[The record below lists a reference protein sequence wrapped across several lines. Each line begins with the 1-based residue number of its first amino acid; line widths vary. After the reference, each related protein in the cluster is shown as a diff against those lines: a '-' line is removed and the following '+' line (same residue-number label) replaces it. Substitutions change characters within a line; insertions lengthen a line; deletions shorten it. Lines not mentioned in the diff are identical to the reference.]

1 MSLSLRLEI
10 TPSDPPAI
18 SEEFT
23 PPSLESLDS
32 LLEARAGYFEKRR
45 AAAEEFW
52 DRWREEHES
61 QGAPE
66 ESVRNVD
73 RLARGEAFAVVTG
86 QQPGLL
92 GGPLYTPWKILTAIL
107 LAARLER
114 QTGRAFVPVF
124 WNAGEDHDTAEM
136 DHFVWLNRD
145 GALVRFEMNL
155 PVNGP
160 PRAFGS
166 RPIAELDFD
175 RLMLFW
181 DEMLRPTEFT
191 SALKLE
197 TGQAWEHSRT
207 LGEFCNRLLWQ
218 WFPSSGLVIL
228 SSATQLYPS
237 GVRDLLEQE
246 IDSPLETAE
255 RVNQAAERLDKQGFK
270 PKMHRSENRCSF
282 FLDEEGIRS
291 PVFHENGSF
300 KTLSSHY
307 TSRQLK
313 TRLKSE
319 PGQFSPAANLRPV
332 MQDALLPAAA
342 SVVGPG
348 EWAYHLQLGGV
359 YEFHGVPRPALVRRL
374 HVRLLPPRVQRGLA
388 RSGLGLRDLEAPLEA
403 LVKRVALA
411 QAPQDFEKTLERLK
425 KNLQETLTEL
435 AGQALAVDKTLEP
448 VIMKHQQQLLAGL
461 EKLEDRLSRGLRK
474 NNQQLEEQLA
484 RLQAIAYPEGKPQ
497 ERVLNLFCFLNLFGP
512 PLLPALAEALAEAP
526 PGSHCEAWI
535 EHES

>member
-1 MSLSLRLEI
+1 MSLSLRIEI
-10 TPSDPPAI
+10 TPSDLPAI
-18 SEEFT
+18 PEAST
-23 PPSLESLDS
+23 PPPLEFLDGI
-32 LLEARAGYFEKRR
+32 LGARAAYFEQRR
-45 AAAEEFW
+45 AVAEEFW
-52 DRWREEHES
+52 GLWREEHES
-61 QGAPE
+61 QAAPA
-66 ESVRNVD
+66 ESLRNVD
-73 RLARGEAFAVVTG
+73 RLAGGEAFAVVTG

-145 GALVRFEMNL
+145 GDLVRFEMNL

-160 PRAFGS
+160 PQSFGS

-191 SALKLE
+191 SQLKLE
-197 TGQAWEHSRT
+197 TGQAWEASRT
-207 LGEFCNRLLWQ
+207 LGEFCNRLLWKL
-218 WFPSSGLVIL
+218 FPASGLVIL
-228 SSATQLYPS
+228 SSERHHYPS
-237 GVRDLLEQE
+237 GVRDLLERE
-246 IDSPLETAE
+246 IDSPLESSE
-255 RVNQAAERLDKQGFK
+255 RVNRAAEELAAAGYR
-270 PKMHRSENRCSF
+270 PKMHRTENRCSF
-282 FLDEEGIRS
+282 FLDEQGIRA
-291 PVFHENGSF
+291 PVFYENGSF
-300 KTLSSHY
+300 KTLSGHY

-313 TRLKSE
+313 KRLKSD

-332 MQDALLPAAA
+332 LQDALLPVAA

-348 EWAYHLQLGGV
+348 EWAYHLQLGDV
-359 YEFHGVPRPALVRRL
+359 YAFHGVPRPALARRL

-388 RSGLGLRDLEAPLEA
+388 RSGVELRALETPVEA

-411 QAPQDFEKTLERLK
+411 QAPQDFEKTIERLK
-425 KNLQETLTEL
+425 KTLEDTLTEL
-435 AGQALAVDKTLEP
+435 AQEALAVDKALEP
-448 VIMKHQQQLLAGL
+448 IILKHKQQLAAGL

-474 NNQQLEEQLA
+474 NSQQLEEQLA
-484 RLQAIAYPEGKPQ
+484 RLQAIVYPEGKPQ
-497 ERVLNLFCFLNLFGP
+497 ERVLNFFCFLNLFGP
-512 PLLPALAEALAEAP
+512 PLLPALAEGLAEAP
-526 PGSHCEAWI
+526 PGSHCEVWI

>member
-1 MSLSLRLEI
+1 ME
-10 TPSDPPAI
+10 
-18 SEEFT
+18 
-23 PPSLESLDS
+23 
-32 LLEARAGYFEKRR
+32 
-45 AAAEEFW
+45 
-52 DRWREEHES
+52 
-61 QGAPE
+61 
-66 ESVRNVD
+66 

-114 QTGRAFVPVF
+114 QTGRGFVPVF

-145 GALVRFEMNL
+145 GGLVRFEMNL
-155 PVNGP
+155 PVNAP
-160 PRAFGS
+160 PQAFGS
-166 RPIAELDFD
+166 RPIGALDFD

-191 SALKLE
+191 SSLKLE

-218 WFPSSGLVIL
+218 WFPTGGLVIL

-237 GVRDLLEQE
+237 GVRDLLERE

-255 RVNQAAERLDKQGFK
+255 RVNRAAERLDTQGFK

-282 FLDEEGIRS
+282 FLDEDGVRS
-291 PVFHENGSF
+291 PVFYENGTF
-300 KTLSSHY
+300 KTPTGHY

-313 TRLKSE
+313 KKLKSD
-319 PGQFSPAANLRPV
+319 PGHFSPAANLRPV
-332 MQDALLPAAA
+332 LQDALLPAAA

-388 RSGLGLRDLEAPLEA
+388 KSGIGLRDFETPLEA

-411 QAPQDFEKTLERLK
+411 QAPQDFEKTLQRLK
-425 KNLQETLTEL
+425 KTLQETLTEL
-435 AGQALAVDKTLEP
+435 AGQTLSVDKTLEP

-474 NNQQLEEQLA
+474 NNRQLEEQLA
-484 RLQAIAYPEGKPQ
+484 RFRPSFIRSSRRSG
-497 ERVLNLFCFLNLFGP
+497 C
-512 PLLPALAEALAEAP
+512 
-526 PGSHCEAWI
+526 
-535 EHES
+535 